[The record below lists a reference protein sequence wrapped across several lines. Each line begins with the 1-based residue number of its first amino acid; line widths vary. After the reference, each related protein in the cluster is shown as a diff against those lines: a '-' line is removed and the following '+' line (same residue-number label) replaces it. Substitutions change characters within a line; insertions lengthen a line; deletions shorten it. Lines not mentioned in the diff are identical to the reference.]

1 MHTVITAEDESKNGL
16 KTHQVQEVPR
26 KTGDPLHIKVA
37 SHDTRLQ
44 HRLEPDGK
52 REGQFHCKICKLVA
66 HIHLYQNAT
75 YR

>member
-1 MHTVITAEDESKNGL
+1 MPTVITAEDESEDGL
-16 KTHQVQEVPR
+16 KAHQVEEVPR

-44 HRLEPDGK
+44 HRLEADSK
-52 REGQFHCKICKLVA
+52 REGQFHCEIRKLVA
-66 HIHLYQNAT
+66 HVHLYQNAT